1 VSVCLSVCLSL
12 QVDRRINLT
21 AHIARAYGDSDASFM
36 TITGIQQG
44 SVRFSWTNNSLPT
57 EPCPE
62 RQISQLSDRLIS
74 PDTGQV
80 NPEFRSAMRPYQLLD
95 ASVTPLGA
103 CASTVDGASTTLS
116 AGATTTRKDGPVVSG
131 VVDEEDRLFLVMIIA
146 ASVIA
151 VLLVI
156 LVVII
161 CVCCCRQQRRRR

>member
-1 VSVCLSVCLSL
+1 MICLWL

-21 AHIARAYGDSDASFM
+21 AHVARAYGDLDASFM

-62 RQISQLSDRLIS
+62 RQIAELSERLIS
-74 PDTGQV
+74 SDSGQI
-80 NPEFRSAMRPYQLLD
+80 NPEFREAMRPYQLLD

-103 CASTVDGASTTLS
+103 CASPVDGAPTTLS
-116 AGATTTRKDGPVVSG
+116 AAGTTTRKDGPVVSG
-131 VVDEEDRLFLVMIIA
+131 VVDEEDQMLFLVMIIA

-156 LVVII
+156 LIIII